1 MSGGGISMPM
11 FFFSTAILA
20 GGSNV
25 LLDGHLAGDGNI
37 LFDGPLRPEMVM
49 FFLDGLPEV
58 VIFFSTVALAGD
70 SNVLLNSHWRW

>member
-1 MSGGGISMPM
+1 M

-49 FFLDGLPEV
+49 FFLDGPLRPEMV
-58 VIFFSTVALAGD
+58 MFFSTAHYGR
-70 SNVLLNSHWRW
+70 RW

>member
-1 MSGGGISMPM
+1 MPM
-11 FFFSTAILA
+11 FFFSTTVLA

-25 LLDGHLAGDGNI
+25 LLDGHLTGDSNI
-37 LFDGPLRPEMVM
+37 LLDGPLRPEMVI

-70 SNVLLNSHWRW
+70 GNILLDGHRRW

>member
-1 MSGGGISMPM
+1 MPM

-37 LFDGPLRPEMVM
+37 LFDGPLRPEVM
-49 FFLDGLPEV
+49 MLFLDGHY
-58 VIFFSTVALAGD
+58 GR
-70 SNVLLNSHWRW
+70 RW

>member
-1 MSGGGISMPM
+1 MPM

-37 LFDGPLRPEMVM
+37 LFDG
-49 FFLDGLPEV
+49 LPEV

-70 SNVLLNSHWRW
+70 SNVLLDGHRRW